1 MLSSVM
7 MIIGCSAFVAKED
20 SYFLQYQILEN
31 ITRNSD
37 GPRPLFPEHY
47 AFQVNREELEHL
59 RSLGVISKPGRGG
72 SRALPWVITRK
83 GAIRLSTIMKVPTAM
98 EAADVFIDV
107 FDEVL
112 EQVYQGR
119 KTIQIL
125 NPSRVAPEKEQSK
138 QIGKL
143 RARIAKAM
151 DDLMNTVVN
160 TEQKTTVK
168 DELGNVAQETVSN
181 IKELLRAKKVG
192 NEKIEAETYLL
203 LEQARDMFERRQS
216 ELASAMLDQERK
228 ALENFEKK
236 IDILERLLAMHN
248 QLEPNAVMNLVGQYA
263 RHPSNLP
270 TSRDDQA

>member
-1 MLSSVM
+1 
-7 MIIGCSAFVAKED
+7 
-20 SYFLQYQILEN
+20 
-31 ITRNSD
+31 
-37 GPRPLFPEHY
+37 
-47 AFQVNREELEHL
+47 
-59 RSLGVISKPGRGG
+59 
-72 SRALPWVITRK
+72 
-83 GAIRLSTIMKVPTAM
+83 MKVPTAM

-270 TSRDDQA
+270 TSRDD